1 MWLWKPHHKFNPLHS
16 YQNSVYIFLF
26 LFSFFFCFRRLFPS
40 CRCCRPLLDQQKK
53 NKKKNIVYHSYV
65 QYNFVWSYSSS
76 FEIEWMKKKEDKNVT
91 DINRLRISKCLTEK
105 GRRHRI
111 WSNIPNT
118 HTQTQT
124 YRRKIEIKCAMTTN
138 IRCIENDGKEAK
150 SQTEIEEKWRARG
163 KETKCRATEW
173 KERDKEIVKKMKL
186 VE

>member
-53 NKKKNIVYHSYV
+53 NKKKKYRVS
-65 QYNFVWSYSSS
+65 FVCSIQ
-76 FEIEWMKKKEDKNVT
+76 FRLILFILVRNWMDEKKEDKNVT